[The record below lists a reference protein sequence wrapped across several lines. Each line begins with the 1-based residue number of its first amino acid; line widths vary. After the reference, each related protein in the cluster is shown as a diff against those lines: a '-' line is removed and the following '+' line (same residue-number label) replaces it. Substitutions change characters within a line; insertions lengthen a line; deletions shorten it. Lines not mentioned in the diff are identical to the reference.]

1 MLKFI
6 NKSKKNAFTLS
17 ELLIALGVIAI
28 LTAISMPIIHN
39 LLPDQNVVMAKRAF
53 YTTETII
60 SNLLNDQ
67 YCYPKQ
73 RVAAGLDDGLGYIRC
88 EKWGAEKNNAQTK
101 LITLFADKLD
111 VKETKNGGK
120 TILTKDGMIWTF
132 SDSQLKIGMPNSYIY
147 LTVDVNGDKEP
158 NCGQTSQSTQCQ
170 NSRKYGFDKFTM
182 KILARGKIEIKD
194 CWAKLAV
201 RVDKKLTGRED
212 ITSDCKAIEKE
223 ELKARGCIVNMGDLC
238 IKKTPKIVQPVTLN
252 RQDCNTYVYT
262 RKGQDELKNLGVRYC
277 YNAGNG
283 TYDDY
288 WVGAVKEC
296 GGVDNLPSPQ
306 QLMDLADKL
315 YIKNGDEVT
324 INREVADSIGL
335 ELPFKVW
342 TNEEHWTDR
351 SALVNFTASGAIK
364 SEGRGAYEQRYNG
377 REIHTICLD
386 KIK

>member
-212 ITSDCKAIEKE
+212 ITYDCDAIQKAEWKAEGCVSKVGELCLKNEAARINSLLGEIQKVDPNYKQPQYTGLGENHSNSDENGYLTNTHNDSLQLAKDYCQKVKGGHLATKDELTQMMSNNAETLAKA
-223 ELKARGCIVNMGDLC
+223 LGTDVS
-238 IKKTPKIVQPVTLN
+238 TLN
-252 RQDCNTYVYT
+252 GSFFMTPNVSRANDVEIVWFNPKAGEGWGN
-262 RKGQDELKNLGVRYC
+262 KGATAYQNNRYFSVVC
-277 YNAGNG
+277 I
-283 TYDDY
+283 
-288 WVGAVKEC
+288 E
-296 GGVDNLPSPQ
+296 
-306 QLMDLADKL
+306 
-315 YIKNGDEVT
+315 
-324 INREVADSIGL
+324 
-335 ELPFKVW
+335 
-342 TNEEHWTDR
+342 
-351 SALVNFTASGAIK
+351 
-364 SEGRGAYEQRYNG
+364 
-377 REIHTICLD
+377 
-386 KIK
+386 

>member
-212 ITSDCKAIEKE
+212 ITYDCDAIQKAEWKAEGCVSKVGELCLKNEAAGINSLLGEIQKVDPNYKQPQYTGLGENHSNSDENGYLTNTHNDSLQLAKDYCQKVKGGHLATKDELTQMMSNNAETLAKA
-223 ELKARGCIVNMGDLC
+223 LGTDVS
-238 IKKTPKIVQPVTLN
+238 TLN
-252 RQDCNTYVYT
+252 GSFFMTPNVSRTNDVEIVWFNPKAGEGWGN
-262 RKGQDELKNLGVRYC
+262 KGATAYQNNRYFSVVC
-277 YNAGNG
+277 I
-283 TYDDY
+283 
-288 WVGAVKEC
+288 E
-296 GGVDNLPSPQ
+296 
-306 QLMDLADKL
+306 
-315 YIKNGDEVT
+315 
-324 INREVADSIGL
+324 
-335 ELPFKVW
+335 
-342 TNEEHWTDR
+342 
-351 SALVNFTASGAIK
+351 
-364 SEGRGAYEQRYNG
+364 
-377 REIHTICLD
+377 
-386 KIK
+386 